1 MTDDLQLALL
11 LSLTGLFTSALSGV
25 AGLGGGT
32 ILIGVFYALG
42 LAPVEAIPLFAA
54 VQLVSNLTRTAAYVR
69 HVEWRA
75 AGWFLL
81 AAIPATALLAPF
93 AATVSVHV
101 IQLIL
106 AALIAI
112 SLLPDFFAGQ
122 SAGQTAKP
130 LPPRLAFVA
139 AGAANGALGM
149 FVGATGLFVGRLFL
163 RPEWPKQKVV
173 ATLALT
179 QVFGHGL
186 RVIAYGLVGFSALAK
201 PQLLLPVCGS
211 VIVGTLLGK
220 QLNGRLSE
228 VAFRKLFQGIL
239 IVLTLKLAYDGL
251 HGLWN

>member
-1 MTDDLQLALL
+1 MSDLQLALL

-32 ILIGVFYALG
+32 ILIGVIYALG
-42 LAPVEAIPLFAA
+42 FAPIEAIPLFAA
-54 VQLVSNLTRTAAYVR
+54 VQLISNLTRTAAYVR

-93 AATVSVHV
+93 AAQVNVHL

-112 SLLPDFFAGQ
+112 SLLPAP
-122 SAGQTAKP
+122 AAKP
-130 LPPRLAFVA
+130 LPARAAFMA

-186 RVIAYGLVGFSALAK
+186 RVIAYGFVGFSAFVK
-201 PQLLLPVCGS
+201 PLLLVPLCAS
-211 VIVGTLLGK
+211 VIVGTLLGR
-220 QLNGRLSE
+220 QLNGKLSE
-228 VAFRKLFQGIL
+228 MAFRRLFQGIL
-239 IVLTLKLAYDGL
+239 IVLTLKLTYDGL
-251 HGLWN
+251 TGLWN

>member
-1 MTDDLQLALL
+1 MTPDLQLALL

-81 AAIPATALLAPF
+81 AAIPATVLLAPF
-93 AATVSVHV
+93 AAQVSVHL

-112 SLLPDFFAGQ
+112 SLLP
-122 SAGQTAKP
+122 SQTAKP
-130 LPPRLAFVA
+130 LPPRAAFIA

-179 QVFGHGL
+179 QVLGHGL
-186 RVIAYGLVGFSALAK
+186 RVIAYGVVGFSALAK
-201 PQLLLPVCGS
+201 PMVLLPVCAS

-228 VAFRKLFQGIL
+228 TAFRKLFQGIL
-239 IVLTLKLAYDGL
+239 IVLTLKLTYEGL
-251 HGLWN
+251 TGLWN

>member
-1 MTDDLQLALL
+1 MNDLHLALL
-11 LSLTGLFTSALSGV
+11 LALTGLFTSALSGV

-32 ILIGVFYALG
+32 ILIGVIYALG
-42 LAPVEAIPLFAA
+42 LAPIEAIPLFAA
-54 VQLVSNLTRTAAYVR
+54 VQLISNLTRTAAYVR

-93 AATVSVHV
+93 AAQVNVHV

-112 SLLPDFFAGQ
+112 SLLP
-122 SAGQTAKP
+122 SQTAKP
-130 LPPRLAFVA
+130 LPPRVAFVA

-186 RVIAYGLVGFSALAK
+186 RVIAYGVVGFSAFTK
-201 PQLLLPVCGS
+201 PLVLLPVCAS
-211 VIVGTLLGK
+211 VIIGTLLGK

-228 VAFRKLFQGIL
+228 AAFRTLFQGIL
-239 IVLTLKLAYDGL
+239 IALTLKLTYDGI

>member
-1 MTDDLQLALL
+1 MTADLQLPLL

-32 ILIGVFYALG
+32 ILIGVIYALG

-54 VQLVSNLTRTAAYVR
+54 VQLISNLTRTAAYVR

-81 AAIPATALLAPF
+81 ACVPATVLLAPF
-93 AATVSVHV
+93 AARVDVHL

-112 SLLPDFFAGQ
+112 SLLP
-122 SAGQTAKP
+122 TAQAQP

-139 AGAANGALGM
+139 AGAANGMLGM

-186 RVIAYGLVGFSALAK
+186 RVIAYGVVGFSAWGR
-201 PQLLLPVCGS
+201 PELLLPVCGS
-211 VIVGTLLGK
+211 VVLGTLLGK
-220 QLNGRLSE
+220 RLNGKLSE
-228 VAFRKLFQGIL
+228 ATFRKVFQGIL
-239 IVLTLKLAYDGL
+239 ITLTIKLTYDGL
-251 HGLWN
+251 SGLWN

>member
-1 MTDDLQLALL
+1 MDADHQLALL

-32 ILIGVFYALG
+32 ILIGVIYALG
-42 LAPVEAIPLFAA
+42 LAPVDAIPLFAA
-54 VQLVSNLTRTAAYVR
+54 VQLVSNFTRTLAYVR

-93 AATVSVHV
+93 AAQVDVHV

-112 SLLPDFFAGQ
+112 SLLPARQ
-122 SAGQTAKP
+122 ARP
-130 LPPRLAFVA
+130 LPPRLAFIA

-163 RPEWPKQKVV
+163 RPEWPRQKVV

-186 RVIAYGLVGFSALAK
+186 RVIAYGLMGFSVFAR
-201 PQLLLPVCGS
+201 PQLLLPVALS
-211 VIVGTLLGK
+211 VIVGTLIGRR
-220 QLNGRLSE
+220 LNGRLSE
-228 VAFRKLFQGIL
+228 TTFRRLFQGIL
-239 IVLTLKLAYDGL
+239 VVLTLKLTYDGL
-251 HGLWN
+251 TGLWN

>member
-1 MTDDLQLALL
+1 MTPDLQLAVL

-69 HVEWRA
+69 YVEWRA

-93 AATVSVHV
+93 AARVDVHL

-112 SLLPDFFAGQ
+112 SLLPAP
-122 SAGQTAKP
+122 TAKP

-163 RPEWPKQKVV
+163 RPEWPKQRVV

-186 RVIAYGLVGFSALAK
+186 RVIAYGIVGFSALTK
-201 PQLLLPVCGS
+201 PLLLLPVYAS
-211 VIVGTLLGK
+211 VIAGTLVGK
-220 QLNGRLSE
+220 RLNGRLSE
-228 VAFRKLFQGIL
+228 TAFRKLFQGIL
-239 IVLTLKLAYDGL
+239 IALTLKLTYDGL
-251 HGLWN
+251 TGLWN

>member
-1 MTDDLQLALL
+1 MNPDLQLALL

-32 ILIGVFYALG
+32 ILIGVIYALG

-81 AAIPATALLAPF
+81 ACVPATALLAPF
-93 AATVSVHV
+93 AAQVDVHI

-106 AALIAI
+106 ALLIAV
-112 SLLPDFFAGQ
+112 SLLPSPQAR
-122 SAGQTAKP
+122 P

-186 RVIAYGLVGFSALAK
+186 RVIAYGLVGFSVFAR
-201 PQLLLPVCGS
+201 PGVLLLVAAS
-211 VIVGTLLGK
+211 VILGTLIGK

-228 VAFRKLFQGIL
+228 SAFRTLFQGIL

>member
-1 MTDDLQLALL
+1 MTEDLQLALL

-93 AATVSVHV
+93 AAQVSVHV

-112 SLLPDFFAGQ
+112 SLLP
-122 SAGQTAKP
+122 SKTAKP
-130 LPPRLAFVA
+130 LPPRAAFVA

-186 RVIAYGLVGFSALAK
+186 RVIAYGVVGFSALAK
-201 PQLLLPVCGS
+201 PALLLPVCGS
-211 VIVGTLLGK
+211 VIVGTLVGK

-239 IVLTLKLAYDGL
+239 IVLTLKLTYDGL
-251 HGLWN
+251 TGLWN

>member
-1 MTDDLQLALL
+1 MNDLQLALL

-32 ILIGVFYALG
+32 ILIGVIYALG

-54 VQLVSNLTRTAAYVR
+54 VQLISNLTRTAAYVK

-81 AAIPATALLAPF
+81 AAVPATALLAPF
-93 AATVSVHV
+93 AAQVNVHV

-106 AALIAI
+106 AGLIAI
-112 SLLPDFFAGQ
+112 SLLPSRA
-122 SAGQTAKP
+122 AKP
-130 LPPRLAFVA
+130 LPPRVAFVA
-139 AGAANGALGM
+139 AGAANGALGL

-186 RVIAYGLVGFSALAK
+186 RVIAYGLVGFSALTK
-201 PQLLLPVCGS
+201 PWVLVPVCVS

-228 VAFRKLFQGIL
+228 AAFRTLFQGIL
-239 IVLTLKLAYDGL
+239 IVLTLKLSYDGL
-251 HGLWN
+251 TGLWN

>member
-1 MTDDLQLALL
+1 MNSDLQLALL

-32 ILIGVFYALG
+32 ILIGVCYALG

-93 AATVSVHV
+93 AAQVNVHV

-112 SLLPDFFAGQ
+112 SLLPTQA
-122 SAGQTAKP
+122 ATP

-186 RVIAYGLVGFSALAK
+186 RVIAYGVVGFTAFAK
-201 PQLLLPVCGS
+201 PLVLLPVCAS
-211 VIVGTLLGK
+211 VVVGTLLGK
-220 QLNGRLSE
+220 RLNGRLSE
-228 VAFRKLFQGIL
+228 AGFRTLFQGIL
-239 IVLTLKLAYDGL
+239 IVLTLKLTYDGL
-251 HGLWN
+251 SGLWN

>member
-1 MTDDLQLALL
+1 MEDLQLALL

-42 LAPVEAIPLFAA
+42 LAPVDAIPLFAA

-93 AATVSVHV
+93 AARVDVHLV
-101 IQLIL
+101 QLIL
-106 AALIAI
+106 AGLIAI
-112 SLLPDFFAGQ
+112 SLLPAQ
-122 SAGQTAKP
+122 RAKP
-130 LPPRLAFVA
+130 LPPRMAFVA

-186 RVIAYGLVGFSALAK
+186 RVIAYGVVGFHALAR
-201 PQLLLPVCGS
+201 PLVLLPVCAS
-211 VIVGTLLGK
+211 VILGTLLGR

-228 VAFRKLFQGIL
+228 TAFRKLFQGIL

-251 HGLWN
+251 TGLWN

>member
-1 MTDDLQLALL
+1 MSPDASLALL

-32 ILIGVFYALG
+32 VLIGAIYALG

-93 AATVSVHV
+93 AARVDVHL

-112 SLLPDFFAGQ
+112 SLLPAPN
-122 SAGQTAKP
+122 AKP
-130 LPPRLAFVA
+130 LPPRVAFVA

-201 PQLLLPVCGS
+201 PLVLLPVCAS
-211 VIVGTLLGK
+211 VILGTLIGK
-220 QLNGRLSE
+220 RLNGRLSE
-228 VAFRKLFQGIL
+228 TAFRKLFQGIL
-239 IVLTLKLAYDGL
+239 IALTLKLTYDGL
-251 HGLWN
+251 TGLWN

>member
-1 MTDDLQLALL
+1 MTADHQLALL

-32 ILIGVFYALG
+32 ILIGVIYALG

-54 VQLVSNLTRTAAYVR
+54 VQLISNLTRTVAYVR

-81 AAIPATALLAPF
+81 ACIPATVLLAPF
-93 AATVSVHV
+93 AARVDVHL

-112 SLLPDFFAGQ
+112 SLLPAPQ
-122 SAGQTAKP
+122 AKP

-139 AGAANGALGM
+139 AGAANGMLGM

-186 RVIAYGLVGFSALAK
+186 RVIAYGLVGFSVFAR
-201 PQLLLPVCGS
+201 PQLLLPVALS
-211 VIVGTLLGK
+211 VIVGTLIGRR
-220 QLNGRLSE
+220 LNGRLSE
-228 VAFRKLFQGIL
+228 TTFRRLFQGIL
-239 IVLTLKLAYDGL
+239 MVLTLKLTYDGL
-251 HGLWN
+251 TGLWN

>member
-1 MTDDLQLALL
+1 MNDLHLALL
-11 LSLTGLFTSALSGV
+11 LALTGLFTSALSGV

-32 ILIGVFYALG
+32 ILIGVIYALG

-54 VQLVSNLTRTAAYVR
+54 VQLISNLTRTAAYVR

-81 AAIPATALLAPF
+81 ACIPATVLLAPF
-93 AATVSVHV
+93 AAQVNVHV
-101 IQLIL
+101 IQLVL
-106 AALIAI
+106 AGLIGI
-112 SLLPDFFAGQ
+112 SLLPDF
-122 SAGQTAKP
+122 SAGRRPGEAAKP

-186 RVIAYGLVGFSALAK
+186 RVIAYGVVGFSAFTK
-201 PQLLLPVCGS
+201 PLVLVPVCAS
-211 VIVGTLLGK
+211 VIIGTLLGR

-228 VAFRKLFQGIL
+228 AAFRKLFQGIL
-239 IVLTLKLAYDGL
+239 IALTLKLTYDGI

>member
-1 MTDDLQLALL
+1 MDADLQLAIL

-32 ILIGVFYALG
+32 ILIGVIYAMG

-54 VQLVSNLTRTAAYVR
+54 VQLVSNLTRTVAYVK

-75 AGWFLL
+75 TGWFLL
-81 AAIPATALLAPF
+81 ACIPATLVLAPF
-93 AATVSVHV
+93 AAQVSVHV

-106 AALIAI
+106 ALLIAV
-112 SLLPDFFAGQ
+112 SLLPSPQ
-122 SAGQTAKP
+122 QKP
-130 LPPRLAFVA
+130 LPQRTAFVM

-186 RVIAYGLVGFSALAK
+186 RVIAYGLAGFSVFAK
-201 PQLLLPVCGS
+201 PQLLLPVCAS
-211 VIVGTLLGK
+211 VVLGTLIGK
-220 QLNGRLSE
+220 QLNGKLSE
-228 VAFRKLFQGIL
+228 AAFRKLFQGIL
-239 IVLTLKLAYDGL
+239 VVLTLKLAYDGL
-251 HGLWN
+251 RGLWN

>member
-1 MTDDLQLALL
+1 MTPDLQLALL

-93 AATVSVHV
+93 AATVDVHV
-101 IQLIL
+101 VQLIL
-106 AALIAI
+106 AALMAI
-112 SLLPDFFAGQ
+112 SLLP
-122 SAGQTAKP
+122 SATAKP
-130 LPPRLAFVA
+130 LPPRLAFVTV
-139 AGAANGALGM
+139 GAVNGTLGM

-179 QVFGHGL
+179 QVFGHSL
-186 RVIAYGLVGFSALAK
+186 RVAAYGFVGFSAFAK
-201 PQLLLPVCGS
+201 PLVLVPVCAS

-220 QLNGRLSE
+220 QLNGKLSE
-228 VAFRKLFQGIL
+228 TAFRRLFQGIL
-239 IVLTLKLAYDGL
+239 IVLTLKLTYDGIA
-251 HGLWN
+251 GLWN